1 MFRVILILVVAL
13 ISVLLLSACGGG
25 GQEKAQE
32 EEAQQPSTTEEGEGK
47 AVEAPE
53 DEQLECQIE
62 QATAGMS
69 EEEAV
74 SYDEALFGEAK
85 DKLGFV
91 EIAKT
96 KEEAQERIPQ
106 LQAEQKRILAERGFT
121 C

>member
-1 MFRVILILVVAL
+1 MSRVILIIVIGLM
-13 ISVLLLSACGGG
+13 SVLLLAACGGG

-32 EEAQQPSTTEEGEGK
+32 EKAQQPATTEKAEGTI
-47 AVEAPE
+47 EAPE
-53 DEQLECQIE
+53 DEQLDCQIE

-74 SYDEALFGEAK
+74 SYEEAVFGQAK

-91 EIAKT
+91 EKAKT
-96 KEEAQERIPQ
+96 KEQAQERLPQ
-106 LQAEQKRILAERGFT
+106 LQAEQSRILAERGFT

>member
-1 MFRVILILVVAL
+1 MYRLMSVIVVAL
-13 ISVLLLSACGGG
+13 ISALLMAACGGG
-25 GQEKAQE
+25 GQEKAPE
-32 EEAQQPSTTEEGEGK
+32 EKAQQPAPTEKAEGTVEATEE
-47 AVEAPE
+47 
-53 DEQLECQIE
+53 EQLECQIE

-74 SYDEALFGEAK
+74 SYDEALFGDAK

-106 LQAEQKRILAERGFT
+106 
-121 C
+121 